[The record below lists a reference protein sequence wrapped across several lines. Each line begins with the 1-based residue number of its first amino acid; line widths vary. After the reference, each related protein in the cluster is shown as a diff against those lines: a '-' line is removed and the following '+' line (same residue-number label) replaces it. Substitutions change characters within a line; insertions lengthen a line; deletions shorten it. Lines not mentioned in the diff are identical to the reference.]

1 MAIREILQYGN
12 QILKTPCERVEKI
25 DKEIKDL
32 IKDMKD
38 TLYSCDGI
46 GLAAPQIGV
55 LKRVILIDLR
65 DDDSESIILINPEI
79 IEAEGE
85 ELSIEGCLSYV
96 GYEGEVIRPK
106 KVKVRGLTPK
116 NKLVEYTAEGLL
128 AKAFCHEID
137 HLDGILY
144 MDKARKMY
152 KYEK

>member
-65 DDDSESIILINPEI
+65 DDSESIILINPEI